1 MKKPFKT
8 PPITIEHC
16 RPQTKTTK
24 ATVEKAADKL
34 DCENILKGLDAK
46 RIPVEDKVKHWL
58 DTNMV
63 DKEQELNRQA
73 TDDHKDCFN
82 KEEIGSDHAQQ
93 SHSDEHPL
101 LELTSTMDAGNIV
114 PLQNLKT
121 VFLVGKEKRKRS
133 PSSPCTADHT
143 PRLSKRANS
152 TQERTEKS
160 MQEGERYLEGG
171 LERGEDSGEKSGSD
185 KEREDQTNAGKIAV
199 NKAQR
204 IGGGLMQ
211 KDKQQETLKQLQDQL
226 TEEQR
231 QTENLAKQREELVS
245 RQGQLQSQLQKERTQ
260 NERMKEK
267 YLILRQQV
275 EEMSKHKTAFKCL
288 GCDAINAHVT
298 VTSRNALQLLSRDS
312 GTCRYHRHLTEF
324 VRKRMPLITVTH
336 SPEAI
341 RRPSFSQLPR
351 EQLHPSHGDQEQQP
365 PLQQEDQQV
374 LAQEQQTLQD
384 QDELSTNPSSSSCQ
398 DEQSLSSKQEQHSPQ
413 PSLNQEEQNPIIH
426 VLSSSSQEE
435 LEELSLIQPSPLH
448 SQSHR
453 HQPLLQ
459 QQQRSSLYLP
469 HQTMTQQHK
478 TLHQHES
485 HHEPKQNQSM
495 IKQHHQP
502 KQLLHNQT
510 LLEHKRRQQQESHQ
524 PLKHHQKAYHHMQRQ
539 QRCHQQDQEYSVLS
553 SSSDHSDHELTVP
566 THSTHC
572 GTSRQKRQPLSDIKN
587 TQSSSRDRTPCI

>member
-1 MKKPFKT
+1 
-8 PPITIEHC
+8 
-16 RPQTKTTK
+16 
-24 ATVEKAADKL
+24 
-34 DCENILKGLDAK
+34 
-46 RIPVEDKVKHWL
+46 
-58 DTNMV
+58 MV

-133 PSSPCTADHT
+133 PSSPDHS
-143 PRLSKRANS
+143 PRLSKRANN

-160 MQEGERYLEGG
+160 MQEGERYLERG
-171 LERGEDSGEKSGSD
+171 LGRGENSGEKCGSD
-185 KEREDQTNAGKIAV
+185 KEREVMVDQTNAGKIAV
-199 NKAQR
+199 SKAQR
-204 IGGGLMQ
+204 IGGVMQ
-211 KDKQQETLKQLQDQL
+211 KDKQQDTLKQLQDQL

-231 QTENLAKQREELVS
+231 QTENLAKQREEIVS

-288 GCDAINAHVT
+288 GCDAINYAHVT
-298 VTSRNALQLLSRDS
+298 VTSRNALQLLRRDS

-324 VRKRMPLITVTH
+324 VRKRMPLITETH
-336 SPEAI
+336 SPEVI
-341 RRPSFSQLPR
+341 RQPSFSQLPR
-351 EQLHPSHGDQEQQP
+351 EELHSSHGDQEQQP

-398 DEQSLSSKQEQHSPQ
+398 DEQSLSSQQEQHSPQ
-413 PSLNQEEQNPIIH
+413 PSLNQEEQNPTIH

-435 LEELSLIQPSPLH
+435 LEELSLIQPSLH
-448 SQSHR
+448 SQPHR
-453 HQPLLQ
+453 HQPLVQQQQ
-459 QQQRSSLYLP
+459 QQQRSSLHLP
-469 HQTMTQQHK
+469 YQTMTQQHK

-510 LLEHKRRQQQESHQ
+510 FPFPFPQPDITRTQETTATRITPTTKAPSESIPSH
-524 PLKHHQKAYHHMQRQ
+524 A
-539 QRCHQQDQEYSVLS
+539 E
-553 SSSDHSDHELTVP
+553 T
-566 THSTHC
+566 TT
-572 GTSRQKRQPLSDIKN
+572 
-587 TQSSSRDRTPCI
+587 